1 MSYFTMNSIIGASIS
16 ENDLNEEQK
25 LILKAYNDVKA
36 LNIFPASDFE
46 HIDLADCS
54 HFYKW
59 CVEVLTA
66 NFWGF
71 FSVF

>member
-1 MSYFTMNSIIGASIS
+1 MSYFTMDSIVGTNVS

-25 LILKAYNDVKA
+25 LILKAYHNVKA

-54 HFYKW
+54 
-59 CVEVLTA
+59 
-66 NFWGF
+66 
-71 FSVF
+71 FS